1 VLAVQIS
8 GSGLNWRVRLS
19 ISRRLKTTPNLVLHP
34 RQFQIMFP
42 VLFSLHARPDG
53 LLPHSAWSHKCT
65 EILSPRRVGI
75 GAIPQRSIGDLMGF
89 LALRPPT
96 VPGLVQADGEA
107 SS

>member
-1 VLAVQIS
+1 M
-8 GSGLNWRVRLS
+8 
-19 ISRRLKTTPNLVLHP
+19 PNLVLHP

-42 VLFSLHARPDG
+42 VPFSLHARPDG
-53 LLPHSAWSHKCT
+53 LLPHSAGSHKCT

-75 GAIPQRSIGDLMGF
+75 GATSQRSIGDLMGF
-89 LALRPPT
+89 LAPRPPT